1 MRLTLRTLL
10 SYLDNVLDAPA
21 RAELEKQIES
31 NENAGE
37 WLHRTRDVMRRL
49 KLGAPE
55 IDGTNS
61 VDDPNTVA
69 EYLDRALPEESV
81 AEFERVCLES
91 DAMLAEVASCHHV
104 LAMVL
109 TDKPAVDPDTQKRLH
124 RLQADLAEAM
134 RSRVEQAHPGPP
146 IEPVEP
152 APAPAV
158 AEEPLP
164 FKRQKTGANAPD
176 YLREG
181 DASPLAKWAPA
192 IAALLILGVTSV
204 LAFRPGGWLNPTTEI
219 AKVDPPIDTGDVTPP
234 AVAPDEEPGEET
246 PDPTEAVEEPT
257 EPAGQPVEPEA
268 ASEEEAP
275 TETPEEMT
283 PEEPAVPAEPV
294 AEPVVEGEPE
304 AEPADAEPQEPETTP
319 AEEVAPEEV
328 PVVPVRFLSNAET
341 LVVGEAEPGSWRRV
355 MPGAEL
361 VEKTRLI
368 SMPTYR
374 SRYELGGG
382 VTLELV
388 GLTQA
393 SVQPA
398 GGEVPYASIDL
409 DYGRM
414 VLRRGADTPAAEP
427 AEGEGAAELDPNAG
441 KAEVVIAGIPYQ
453 ATLGPNAVLA
463 IAADRPFKPG
473 HPILEVATPLVAM
486 AHGLAGKIEWES
498 DDVGLT
504 TNKPRPWVIAGD
516 ENGQVPTSVS
526 DPSWVDELK
535 ITPAD
540 GYASPEL
547 ARAVQPELPIWP
559 QLMQIAGEE
568 RFGEIRSLANR
579 CSLPLGHPDRLV
591 ESFREAKEE
600 AFWEANLS
608 ELRQAASR
616 DTAQAG
622 EVQRVFA
629 EAFGERT
636 SEELIDLLI
645 GFEPEEVGL
654 DAESVSGG
662 VITEFV
668 LPALQSEDL
677 ATRVL
682 ASLIL
687 KETIE
692 PLDRPYKPLATTRSR
707 LKATRWIES
716 QLEKQELMPLPR

>member
-134 RSRVEQAHPGPP
+134 RSRVEQAHPSPQ
-146 IEPVEP
+146 IE
-152 APAPAV
+152 AA
-158 AEEPLP
+158 EPLP
-164 FKRQKTGANAPD
+164 ASSAAGEPLRVKRQKTGANAPD

-204 LAFRPGGWLNPTTEI
+204 LAFRPGGWLNPTPEI
-219 AKVDPPIDTGDVTPP
+219 AKVDPSVDAGTVTDP
-234 AVAPDEEPGEET
+234 AVIPDEEESEPQQSEET

-257 EPAGQPVEPEA
+257 EPEA
-268 ASEEEAP
+268 TSEEETP
-275 TETPEEMT
+275 IETPEEMT

-294 AEPVVEGEPE
+294 AEPAGEGAPE
-304 AEPADAEPQEPETTP
+304 AGPAEAEPQEPETTP
-319 AEEVAPEEV
+319 AEEATPEEAS
-328 PVVPVRFLSNAET
+328 VVPIRFISNPET

-355 MPGAEL
+355 MPGTEL
-361 VEKTRLI
+361 IEKTRLI

-393 SVQPA
+393 AVQPA
-398 GGEVPYASIDL
+398 GGEAPYASIDL
-409 DYGRM
+409 DYGRI
-414 VLRRGADTPAAEP
+414 VLRRGADTPAAE
-427 AEGEGAAELDPNAG
+427 AVEGEEAAEPDPNAG

-654 DAESVSGG
+654 DAESVAGG

-716 QLEKQELMPLPR
+716 QLEKQELTPLMR